1 MLAAGDRI
9 PAAQL
14 LWRAP
19 GEEAVSLAE
28 AIAGDGLALVCFY
41 PFDWSPT

>member
-9 PAAQL
+9 PAAAL

-19 GEEAVSLAE
+19 GEEAVSFGE
-28 AIAGDGLALVCFY
+28 AIDGEGLALVCFY

>member
-1 MLAAGDRI
+1 VLAPGDRI
-9 PAAQL
+9 PVDAL

-19 GEEAVSLAE
+19 GEEAVPLAE
-28 AIAGDGLALVCFY
+28 AIGGDGLALVCFY